1 MSQAGP
7 DCQAGPALRR
17 AWRSRPPA
25 TRTGSWVQA
34 RRRLAALLCVGAAG
48 LAAAAAQEAVSLP
61 APDRAGGKPLMQALQ
76 DRRSLRDFSPGPLTP
91 RQLSDLLWAAF
102 GINRPENDHRT
113 APSAKN
119 AQEMD
124 LYVAMADGLFRYDAK
139 PHRLVRVSG
148 DDVRRLTSGQD
159 FAKVAP
165 VALIYVADFTR
176 FKDTTEADALL
187 YAAFDAGCISENVY
201 LYCASA
207 GLATVVHDLDRRPL
221 AAQMELGEGQHI
233 IMAQAVGAPK

>member
-1 MSQAGP
+1 MKPLPTLNLAV
-7 DCQAGPALRR
+7 RR
-17 AWRSRPPA
+17 LV
-25 TRTGSWVQA
+25 TLVCGGVVC
-34 RRRLAALLCVGAAG
+34 LAALAA
-48 LAAAAAQEAVSLP
+48 EETVSLA
-61 APDRAGGKPLMQALQ
+61 APDRTGGKPLMQALQ
-76 DRRSLRDFSPGPLTP
+76 DRRTIRDFSPGPLTP
-91 RQLSDLLWAAF
+91 QQLSDLLWAAF
-102 GINRPENDHRT
+102 GINRLENDHRT

-119 AQEMD
+119 AQEID
-124 LYVAMADGLFRYDAK
+124 LYVAMADGLFRYEAK
-139 PHRLVRVSG
+139 PHRLARVSG

-159 FAKVAP
+159 FARVAP

-187 YAAFDAGCISENVY
+187 YAAFDAGCISQNVY

-221 AAQMELGEGQHI
+221 AAKMDLGEGQHI